1 MSKQTYLKTINFPE
15 YSKLLAAAKE
25 NKERINSLVINNDS
39 DKKMFKEER
48 AKTNK
53 FIKEFKAN
61 AKAVREKV
69 LGEFDPKV
77 KELSSVLEETQLL
90 CKDKIEDYNLTWK
103 HEREN
108 WVLAAINLRITDDI
122 SEFVDV
128 DTLDDP
134 RYLNASMTE
143 KKIAEDLDNKVSK
156 IKTDLQVAQTI
167 SPQVAAIFKECL
179 DIPEA
184 IARDKRQQ
192 EEQAKREAIA
202 KAAAEREEA
211 ERKKA
216 LEREKELA
224 RQAMVKSELEE
235 AKENG
240 EVIDAQKMV
249 EINAKADTYAE
260 KEEIKVATFTVTFEY
275 KDSDYPLAWE
285 NPIDDVKERLQGLS
299 NVKVLGD

>member
-25 NKERINSLVINNDS
+25 NKERIDSLVINNDS
-39 DKKMFKEER
+39 DKKMLKEER
-48 AKTNK
+48 AQTNK

-90 CKDKIEDYNLTWK
+90 CKDKVEVYDQAWK
-103 HEREN
+103 DKRSL
-108 WVLAAINLRITDDI
+108 WIGDAIKIRMTDDI
-122 SEFVDV
+122 SDFVSFND
-128 DTLDDP
+128 LYDP
-134 RYLNASMTE
+134 KYLNTSTNE

-156 IKTDLQVAQTI
+156 IKSDLQVAQAI

-184 IARDKRQQ
+184 IAQDKRQQ

-224 RQAMVKSELEE
+224 RQAMIKSELEE

-285 NPIDDVKERLQGLS
+285 NPIDDIKERLQGLS
-299 NVKVLGD
+299 NVKVLGE

>member
-77 KELSSVLEETQLL
+77 KELSSILEETQLL
-90 CKDKIEDYNLTWK
+90 CKDKIEDYDLTWK

-156 IKTDLQVAQTI
+156 IKSDLQVAQAI

-202 KAAAEREEA
+202 KAVAEREEA

-224 RQAMVKSELEE
+224 RQAMIKSELEE

-285 NPIDDVKERLQGLS
+285 NPIDDIKERLQGLS

>member
-90 CKDKIEDYNLTWK
+90 CKDKIEDYDLTWK

-128 DTLDDP
+128 DTLDNP

-156 IKTDLQVAQTI
+156 IKSDLQVAQAI

-184 IARDKRQQ
+184 IAQDKRQQ

-202 KAAAEREEA
+202 IAAAEREEA

-224 RQAMVKSELEE
+224 RQAMIKSELEE

-285 NPIDDVKERLQGLS
+285 NPIDDIKERLQGLS

>member
-90 CKDKIEDYNLTWK
+90 CKDKIEDYDLTWK

-122 SEFVDV
+122 SEFIDV
-128 DTLDDP
+128 DTLDNP

-156 IKTDLQVAQTI
+156 IKSDLQVAQAI

-184 IARDKRQQ
+184 IAQDKRQQ

-211 ERKKA
+211 EW
-216 LEREKELA
+216 
-224 RQAMVKSELEE
+224 
-235 AKENG
+235 
-240 EVIDAQKMV
+240 
-249 EINAKADTYAE
+249 T
-260 KEEIKVATFTVTFEY
+260 
-275 KDSDYPLAWE
+275 
-285 NPIDDVKERLQGLS
+285 
-299 NVKVLGD
+299 NVKYLDTK

>member
-90 CKDKIEDYNLTWK
+90 CKDKIEDYDLTWK

-108 WVLAAINLRITDDI
+108 WVLAAINLRITDEI

-156 IKTDLQVAQTI
+156 IKSDLQIAQAI
-167 SPQVAAIFKECL
+167 SPQVAALFKECL

-184 IARDKRQQ
+184 IAKDKCQQ

-285 NPIDDVKERLQGLS
+285 NPIDDIKERLQGLS
-299 NVKVLGD
+299 NVKVLGE

>member
-69 LGEFDPKV
+69 LDEFDPKV

-90 CKDKIEDYNLTWK
+90 CKDKIEDYDLTWK

-128 DTLDDP
+128 DTLDNP

-156 IKTDLQVAQTI
+156 IKSDLQVAQAI

-184 IARDKRQQ
+184 IAQDKRQQ

-224 RQAMVKSELEE
+224 RQAMIKSELEE

-240 EVIDAQKMV
+240 EVIDSQKMV

-285 NPIDDVKERLQGLS
+285 NPIDDIKERLQGLS

>member
-90 CKDKIEDYNLTWK
+90 CKDKIEDYDQEWK
-103 HEREN
+103 YKRSL
-108 WVLAAINLRITDDI
+108 WIGDAIKIRMTDDI
-122 SEFVDV
+122 SDFVSFND
-128 DTLDDP
+128 LDDP
-134 RYLNASMTE
+134 KYLNASTNE

-156 IKTDLQVAQTI
+156 IKSDLQIAQAI
-167 SPQVAAIFKECL
+167 SPQVAALFKECL

-184 IARDKRQQ
+184 IAKDKRQQ

-260 KEEIKVATFTVTFEY
+260 KEEIKVAAFTVTFEY

-299 NVKVLGD
+299 NVKVLGE

>member
-90 CKDKIEDYNLTWK
+90 CKDKIEDYDLTWK

-108 WVLAAINLRITDDI
+108 WVLEAINLRITDDI

-156 IKTDLQVAQTI
+156 IKSDLQVAQAI

-184 IARDKRQQ
+184 IAQDKRQQ

-224 RQAMVKSELEE
+224 RQAMIKSELEE

-285 NPIDDVKERLQGLS
+285 NPIDDIKERLQGLS

>member
-90 CKDKIEDYNLTWK
+90 CKDKIEDYDLTWK

-128 DTLDDP
+128 DTFDDP

-156 IKTDLQVAQTI
+156 IKSDLQVAQAI

-184 IARDKRQQ
+184 IAQDKRQQ

-224 RQAMVKSELEE
+224 RQAMIKSELEE

-285 NPIDDVKERLQGLS
+285 NPIDDIKERLQGLS

>member
-15 YSKLLAAAKE
+15 HAKLLAAARE
-25 NKERINSLVINNDS
+25 NKERIDSLVINNDS
-39 DKKMFKEER
+39 DKKMLKEER

-53 FIKEFKAN
+53 FIKEFKTN

-77 KELSSVLEETQLL
+77 KELSFVLEETQLL
-90 CKDKIEDYNLTWK
+90 CKDKIEDYDLTWK

-108 WVLAAINLRITDDI
+108 WVLEAINLRITDDI
-122 SEFVDV
+122 SEFVDIDV
-128 DTLDDP
+128 LDDP
-134 RYLNASMTE
+134 RYLNASMSE
-143 KKIAEDLDNKVSK
+143 KKIAEDLDNKVSR
-156 IKTDLQVAQTI
+156 IKSDLQVAQAI

-211 ERKKA
+211 DRKKA
-216 LEREKELA
+216 LEREKEHA

-235 AKENG
+235 AKDNG

-275 KDSDYPLAWE
+275 KESDYPLAWE
-285 NPIDDVKERLQGLS
+285 NPIDDIKERLQGLS
-299 NVKVLGD
+299 NVKVMGD

>member
-90 CKDKIEDYNLTWK
+90 CKDKIEDYDLTWK

-128 DTLDDP
+128 DTLDNP

-156 IKTDLQVAQTI
+156 IKSDLQVAQAI

-184 IARDKRQQ
+184 IAQDKRQQ

-224 RQAMVKSELEE
+224 RQAMIKSELEE

-285 NPIDDVKERLQGLS
+285 NPIDDIKERLQGLS
-299 NVKVLGD
+299 NMKVLGD

>member
-15 YSKLLAAAKE
+15 HAKLLAAAKE

-39 DKKMFKEER
+39 DKKMLKEER

-53 FIKEFKAN
+53 FIKEFKTN

-77 KELSSVLEETQLL
+77 KELSSVLEETQLI
-90 CKDKIEDYNLTWK
+90 CKDKIEDYDQEWK
-103 HEREN
+103 YKRSL
-108 WVLAAINLRITDDI
+108 WIGDAIKIRMTDDI
-122 SEFVDV
+122 SDFVSFND
-128 DTLDDP
+128 LDDP
-134 RYLNASMTE
+134 KYLNTSTNE

-156 IKTDLQVAQTI
+156 IKSDLQIAQAI
-167 SPQVAAIFKECL
+167 SPQVAALFKECL

-211 ERKKA
+211 ERKKS

-285 NPIDDVKERLQGLS
+285 NPIDDIKERLQGLS
-299 NVKVLGD
+299 NVKVLGE

>member
-15 YSKLLAAAKE
+15 YSKLLTAAKE

-69 LGEFDPKV
+69 LGEFDPKI

-90 CKDKIEDYNLTWK
+90 CKDKIEDYDLTWK

-122 SEFVDV
+122 SEFVDI

-156 IKTDLQVAQTI
+156 IKSDLQVAQAI

-224 RQAMVKSELEE
+224 RQAMIKSELEE

-285 NPIDDVKERLQGLS
+285 NPIDDIKERLQGLS
-299 NVKVLGD
+299 NVKVLGE

>member
-77 KELSSVLEETQLL
+77 KELSYVLEETQLL
-90 CKDKIEDYNLTWK
+90 CKDKIEDYDLTWK

-128 DTLDDP
+128 DTFDDP

-156 IKTDLQVAQTI
+156 IKSDLQVAQAI

-184 IARDKRQQ
+184 IAQDKRQQ

-224 RQAMVKSELEE
+224 RQAMIKSELEE

-285 NPIDDVKERLQGLS
+285 NPIDDIKERLQGLS

>member
-90 CKDKIEDYNLTWK
+90 CKDKIEDYDLTWK

-128 DTLDDP
+128 DTLDNP

-156 IKTDLQVAQTI
+156 IKSDLQVAQAI

-184 IARDKRQQ
+184 IAQDKRQQ

-216 LEREKELA
+216 LDREKELA
-224 RQAMVKSELEE
+224 RQAMIKSELEE

-285 NPIDDVKERLQGLS
+285 NPIDDIKERLQGLS

>member
-77 KELSSVLEETQLL
+77 KELSSILEETQLL
-90 CKDKIEDYNLTWK
+90 CKDKIEDYDLTWK

-156 IKTDLQVAQTI
+156 IKSDLQVAQAI
-167 SPQVAAIFKECL
+167 SPQVASIFKECL

-192 EEQAKREAIA
+192 EEQEKREAIA

-216 LEREKELA
+216 LDREKELA
-224 RQAMVKSELEE
+224 RQSMIKSELEE

-285 NPIDDVKERLQGLS
+285 NPIDDVKDRLQGLS

>member
-90 CKDKIEDYNLTWK
+90 CKDKIEDYDLTWK

-128 DTLDDP
+128 DTLDDS

-156 IKTDLQVAQTI
+156 IKSDLQVAQAI

-224 RQAMVKSELEE
+224 RQAMIKSELEE

-285 NPIDDVKERLQGLS
+285 NPIDDIKERLQGLS
-299 NVKVLGD
+299 NVKVLGE

>member
-61 AKAVREKV
+61 AKAIREKV

-77 KELSSVLEETQLL
+77 KELSYVLEETQLL
-90 CKDKIEDYNLTWK
+90 CKDKIEDYDLTWK

-128 DTLDDP
+128 DTFDDP

-156 IKTDLQVAQTI
+156 IKSDLQVAQAI

-184 IARDKRQQ
+184 IAQDKRQQ

-224 RQAMVKSELEE
+224 RQAMIKSELEE

-285 NPIDDVKERLQGLS
+285 NPIDDIKERLQGLS

>member
-77 KELSSVLEETQLL
+77 KELSSILEETQLL
-90 CKDKIEDYNLTWK
+90 CKDKIEDYDLTWK

-156 IKTDLQVAQTI
+156 IKSDLQVAQAI

-224 RQAMVKSELEE
+224 RQAMIKSELEE

-285 NPIDDVKERLQGLS
+285 NPIDDIKERLQGLS

>member
-90 CKDKIEDYNLTWK
+90 CKDKIEDYDLTWK

-128 DTLDDP
+128 DTLDNP

-156 IKTDLQVAQTI
+156 IKSDLQVAQAI

-184 IARDKRQQ
+184 IAQDKRQQ

-211 ERKKA
+211 ESKKA

-224 RQAMVKSELEE
+224 RQAMIKSELEE

-285 NPIDDVKERLQGLS
+285 NPIDDIKERLQGLS

>member
-77 KELSSVLEETQLL
+77 KELSSILEETQLL
-90 CKDKIEDYNLTWK
+90 CKDKIEDYDQEWK
-103 HEREN
+103 YKRSL
-108 WVLAAINLRITDDI
+108 WIGDAIKIRMTDDI
-122 SEFVDV
+122 SDFVSFND
-128 DTLDDP
+128 LDDP
-134 RYLNASMTE
+134 KYLNTSTNE

-156 IKTDLQVAQTI
+156 IKSDLQIAQAI
-167 SPQVAAIFKECL
+167 SPQVAALFKECL

-211 ERKKA
+211 ERKIA

-285 NPIDDVKERLQGLS
+285 NPIDDVKDRLQGLS

>member
-15 YSKLLAAAKE
+15 YSKLLTAAKE

-90 CKDKIEDYNLTWK
+90 CKDKIEDYDLTWK
-103 HEREN
+103 QEREN

-122 SEFVDV
+122 SEFVDI

-156 IKTDLQVAQTI
+156 IKSDLQVAQAI

-202 KAAAEREEA
+202 KAAAECEEA

-224 RQAMVKSELEE
+224 RQAMIKSELEE

-285 NPIDDVKERLQGLS
+285 NPIDDIKERLQGLS
-299 NVKVLGD
+299 NVKVLGE

>member
-61 AKAVREKV
+61 AKAVRDKV

-77 KELSSVLEETQLL
+77 KELSSILEETQLL
-90 CKDKIEDYNLTWK
+90 CKDKIEDYDLTWK

-156 IKTDLQVAQTI
+156 IKSDLQVAQAI

-224 RQAMVKSELEE
+224 RQAMIKSELEE

-285 NPIDDVKERLQGLS
+285 NPIDDIKERLQGLS

>member
-90 CKDKIEDYNLTWK
+90 CKDKIEDYDLTWK

-108 WVLAAINLRITDDI
+108 WVLEAINLRITDDI

-156 IKTDLQVAQTI
+156 IKSDLQVAQAI

-224 RQAMVKSELEE
+224 RQAMIKSELEE

-285 NPIDDVKERLQGLS
+285 NPIDDIKERLQGLS
-299 NVKVLGD
+299 NVKVLGE

>member
-15 YSKLLAAAKE
+15 HAKLLAAARE
-25 NKERINSLVINNDS
+25 NKERIDSLVINNDS
-39 DKKMFKEER
+39 DKKMLKEER

-53 FIKEFKAN
+53 FIKEFKTN
-61 AKAVREKV
+61 AKAVRDKV

-77 KELSSVLEETQLL
+77 KELSFVLEETQLL
-90 CKDKIEDYNLTWK
+90 CKDKIEDYDLTWK

-108 WVLAAINLRITDDI
+108 WVLEAINLRITDDI
-122 SEFVDV
+122 SEFVDIDV
-128 DTLDDP
+128 LDDP
-134 RYLNASMTE
+134 RYLNASMSE
-143 KKIAEDLDNKVSK
+143 KKIAEDLDNKVSR
-156 IKTDLQVAQTI
+156 IKSDLQVAQAI

-184 IARDKRQQ
+184 IARDKHQQ

-211 ERKKA
+211 DRKKA

-235 AKENG
+235 AKDNG

-275 KDSDYPLAWE
+275 KESDYPLAWE
-285 NPIDDVKERLQGLS
+285 NPIDDIKERLQGLS
-299 NVKVLGD
+299 NVKVMGE

>member
-15 YSKLLAAAKE
+15 YSKLLVAAKE

-90 CKDKIEDYNLTWK
+90 CKDKIEDYDLTWK

-128 DTLDDP
+128 DTLDNP

-156 IKTDLQVAQTI
+156 IKSDLQVAQAI

-184 IARDKRQQ
+184 IAQDKRQQ

-224 RQAMVKSELEE
+224 RQAMIKSELEE

-285 NPIDDVKERLQGLS
+285 NPIDDIKERLQGLS

>member
-77 KELSSVLEETQLL
+77 KELSSILEETQLL
-90 CKDKIEDYNLTWK
+90 CKDKIEDYDLTWK

-143 KKIAEDLDNKVSK
+143 KKIAEDLGNKVSK
-156 IKTDLQVAQTI
+156 IKSDLQVAQAI

-224 RQAMVKSELEE
+224 RQAMIKSELEE

-285 NPIDDVKERLQGLS
+285 NPIDDIKERLQGLS
-299 NVKVLGD
+299 NVKVLGE

>member
-1 MSKQTYLKTINFPE
+1 MSKQAYLKTINFPE
-15 YSKLLAAAKE
+15 HAKLLAAAKE

-39 DKKMFKEER
+39 DKKMLKEER

-53 FIKEFKAN
+53 FIKEFKTN

-90 CKDKIEDYNLTWK
+90 CKDKIKDYDQEWK
-103 HEREN
+103 YKRSL
-108 WVLAAINLRITDDI
+108 WIGDAIKIRMTDDI
-122 SEFVDV
+122 SDFVSFND
-128 DTLDDP
+128 LDDP
-134 RYLNASMTE
+134 KYLNTSTNE

-156 IKTDLQVAQTI
+156 IKSDLQIAQAI
-167 SPQVAAIFKECL
+167 SPQVVALFKECL

-249 EINAKADTYAE
+249 EINSKADTYAE
-260 KEEIKVATFTVTFEY
+260 KEGIKVAKFTVTFEY
-275 KDSDYPLAWE
+275 KESDYPLAWE
-285 NPIDDVKERLQGLS
+285 NPIDDIQERLQGLS
-299 NVKVLGD
+299 NVKVLGE

>member
-90 CKDKIEDYNLTWK
+90 CKDKIEDYDLTWK

-108 WVLAAINLRITDDI
+108 WVFAAINLRITDDI

-128 DTLDDP
+128 DTFDDP

-156 IKTDLQVAQTI
+156 IKSDLQVAQAI
-167 SPQVAAIFKECL
+167 SPQVAAIFKECF

-184 IARDKRQQ
+184 IAKDKRQQ

-285 NPIDDVKERLQGLS
+285 NPIDDIKERLQGLS
-299 NVKVLGD
+299 NVKVLGE

>member
-15 YSKLLAAAKE
+15 HSKLLAAAKE
-25 NKERINSLVINNDS
+25 NKERIDSLVINNDS
-39 DKKMFKEER
+39 DKKMLKEER

-53 FIKEFKAN
+53 FIKEFKTN
-61 AKAVREKV
+61 AKAVRDKV

-77 KELSSVLEETQLL
+77 KELSSILEETQLL
-90 CKDKIEDYNLTWK
+90 CKDKIEDYDLTWK

-122 SEFVDV
+122 SEFVDI
-128 DTLDDP
+128 DALDDP
-134 RYLNASMTE
+134 RYLNTSMTE

-156 IKTDLQVAQTI
+156 IKSDLQVAQAI
-167 SPQVAAIFKECL
+167 SPQVAAIYKECL

-216 LEREKELA
+216 LEREKEIA
-224 RQAMVKSELEE
+224 REAMVKSELEE

-249 EINAKADTYAE
+249 EINAKADTYAV
-260 KEEIKVATFTVTFEY
+260 KEEVKVATFTVTFEY

-285 NPIDDVKERLQGLS
+285 NPIDDIKERLQGLS
-299 NVKVLGD
+299 NVKVLGE

>member
-90 CKDKIEDYNLTWK
+90 CKDKIEDYDLTWK

-128 DTLDDP
+128 DTLDNP

-156 IKTDLQVAQTI
+156 IKSDLQVAQAI

-184 IARDKRQQ
+184 IAQDKRQQ

-224 RQAMVKSELEE
+224 RQAMIKSELEE

-285 NPIDDVKERLQGLS
+285 NPIDDIKERLQGLS

>member
-77 KELSSVLEETQLL
+77 KELSSILEETQLL
-90 CKDKIEDYNLTWK
+90 CKDKIEDYDLTWK

-156 IKTDLQVAQTI
+156 IKSDLQVAQAI

-202 KAAAEREEA
+202 KAVAEREEA

-224 RQAMVKSELEE
+224 RQAMIKSELEE
-235 AKENG
+235 SKENG

-285 NPIDDVKERLQGLS
+285 NPIDDIKERLQGLS

>member
-15 YSKLLAAAKE
+15 YSKLLTAAKE

-90 CKDKIEDYNLTWK
+90 CKDKIEDYDLTWK

-156 IKTDLQVAQTI
+156 IKSDLQVAQAI

-224 RQAMVKSELEE
+224 RQAMIKSELEE

-285 NPIDDVKERLQGLS
+285 NPIDDIKERLQGLS
-299 NVKVLGD
+299 NVKVLGE

>member
-90 CKDKIEDYNLTWK
+90 CKDKIEDYDLTWK

-108 WVLAAINLRITDDI
+108 WVLEAINLRITDDI

-156 IKTDLQVAQTI
+156 IKSDLQVAQAI

-224 RQAMVKSELEE
+224 RQAMIKSELEE

-249 EINAKADTYAE
+249 EINAKADAYAE
-260 KEEIKVATFTVTFEY
+260 KEEIKVATFTVTYEY

-285 NPIDDVKERLQGLS
+285 NPIDDIKERLQGLS
-299 NVKVLGD
+299 NVKVLGE

>member
-15 YSKLLAAAKE
+15 HAKLLAAAKE
-25 NKERINSLVINNDS
+25 NKERIDSLVINNDS
-39 DKKMFKEER
+39 DKKMLKEER

-90 CKDKIEDYNLTWK
+90 CKDKIEDYDLNWK

-108 WVLAAINLRITDDI
+108 WVLEAINLRITDDI
-122 SEFVDV
+122 SEFVDI
-128 DTLDDP
+128 DALDDP
-134 RYLNASMTE
+134 RYLNASMNE

-156 IKTDLQVAQTI
+156 IKSDLQIAQAI
-167 SPQVAAIFKECL
+167 SPQVVALFKECL

-184 IARDKRQQ
+184 IAKDKRQQ

-211 ERKKA
+211 DRKKA

-235 AKENG
+235 AKGNG

-260 KEEIKVATFTVTFEY
+260 KEEIKVAKFTVTFEY
-275 KDSDYPLAWE
+275 KESDYPLAWE
-285 NPIDDVKERLQGLS
+285 NPIDDIQERLQGLS
-299 NVKVLGD
+299 NVKVMGE

>member
-77 KELSSVLEETQLL
+77 KELSSILEETQLL
-90 CKDKIEDYNLTWK
+90 CKDKIEDYDLTWK

-156 IKTDLQVAQTI
+156 IKSDLQVAQAI

-202 KAAAEREEA
+202 KAAAEGEEA

-224 RQAMVKSELEE
+224 RQAMIKSELEE

-285 NPIDDVKERLQGLS
+285 NPIDDIKERLQGLS

>member
-1 MSKQTYLKTINFPE
+1 MKTINFPE

-90 CKDKIEDYNLTWK
+90 CKDKIEDYDLTWK

-128 DTLDDP
+128 DTLDNP

-156 IKTDLQVAQTI
+156 IKSDLQVAQAI

-184 IARDKRQQ
+184 IAQDKRQQ

-211 ERKKA
+211 ESKKA

-224 RQAMVKSELEE
+224 RQAMIKSELEE

-285 NPIDDVKERLQGLS
+285 NPIDDIKERLQGLS

>member
-77 KELSSVLEETQLL
+77 KELSSILEETQLL
-90 CKDKIEDYNLTWK
+90 CKDKIEDYDLTWK

-143 KKIAEDLDNKVSK
+143 RKIAEDLDNKVSK
-156 IKTDLQVAQTI
+156 IKSDLQVAQAI

-224 RQAMVKSELEE
+224 RQAMIKSELEE

-285 NPIDDVKERLQGLS
+285 NPIDDIKERLQGLS
-299 NVKVLGD
+299 NVKVLGE